1 MHATKVKGGT
11 TSCTSAMNLYSF
23 THKKSPTFIHLTL
36 HSHTTFLLH
45 TVKFND
51 IRSMY
56 NSPEFF
62 HKSASLVYPYL
73 YTLSFSAS
81 LVYSYLYTLSFSA
94 SLVYPYL
101 YTLSFV
107 YSNLYTL
114 IFSASLVY
122 SYVYTLSFVYSY
134 LYTLSFVYS
143 NLYTLHLSRCTAF
156 LYHSATTPYA
166 PFCTTWM

>member
-1 MHATKVKGGT
+1 
-11 TSCTSAMNLYSF
+11 MNLYSF

-56 NSPEFF
+56 NSPELF
-62 HKSASLVYPYL
+62 HKSASLVYP
-73 YTLSFSAS
+73 
-81 LVYSYLYTLSFSA
+81 YLYTLSFSA

>member
-23 THKKSPTFIHLTL
+23 THKKSPTFIHPTL

-56 NSPEFF
+56 NSPELF

-81 LVYSYLYTLSFSA
+81 LVYPYLYTLSFSASIVYSYLYTLSFSA

-107 YSNLYTL
+107 YSN
-114 IFSASLVY
+114 
-122 SYVYTLSFVYSY
+122 

-166 PFCTTWM
+166 P

>member
-62 HKSASLVYPYL
+62 HKSASLVCPYLYTLSFSASLVYPYL

-81 LVYSYLYTLSFSA
+81 IVYSYLYTLSFSA

-101 YTLSFV
+101 YTLS
-107 YSNLYTL
+107 
-114 IFSASLVY
+114 LVY
-122 SYVYTLSFVYSY
+122 SYV
-134 LYTLSFVYS
+134 YTLSFVYS